1 MAQAAGVPA
10 ETPTAQT
17 EVEEGRRA
25 LAEAKKT
32 GRRVEVQEGRSERT
46 TTYANPDGFTFT
58 LEESAVPVRVAKPG
72 GGWQAPDATL
82 ERRADGSVGPKAAS
96 AAMTFSGGGK
106 ENPLVALT
114 RNGRSLELSWP
125 GKLPVPE
132 LDGPSAV
139 YREVLPDVD
148 LKVTAT
154 VESFQEVLV
163 VKTPKAAANPALK
176 RLTFG
181 LETEGLSV
189 RRGAAGNFD
198 AVDGN
203 GNTVFQAPPAQ
214 MWDSA
219 GKAAEAQHTK
229 QSRQNAL
236 LADGKNQAAPRAG
249 QEDAPSTRRDT
260 SETAA
265 SGTGVAPGQG
275 DNVRHVDVK
284 LMDDSLSVV
293 PNTRMLAETNAGH
306 FPLFIDPTVGW
317 GAATRTALRSDD
329 QVASYGWGN
338 GADNLG
344 MGMGKCGSWGGAYCG
359 PGYVQRLYF
368 QFTPDVL
375 KGKRVLDATFRV
387 TEPWAFQCDP
397 RVVQLVRTDNFSS
410 STRWPTRPVERDW
423 LTEVNV
429 SAGRGSSC
437 DEYSA
442 TAPIEF
448 RDDPHQSWQNLTPTV
463 RDFAAGK
470 FSRLTFELRAKEESD
485 PSAWKRFRNDATLAV
500 TYVAYPAK
508 PTNAGLVTG
517 TAPVCSTNPDAP
529 TIISDPRPTLTSTP
543 QTAAGS
549 EVGAKLHAW
558 FRIET
563 KAADDTWSGSGISSP
578 TGTNFIGDNV
588 KATAKWGTSL
598 PEGPLHRFASLT
610 QVFQDNSSYSQSS
623 GYTNWCYFKVDT
635 TAPKAPTITFKSPY
649 VECVDA
655 DNCPEAGAPGV
666 TGSFGFGPA
675 ENDTNNKAYEYRLTG
690 GTWRTATGATATGY
704 VTPLNKG
711 TYTLEVRA
719 VDTLGRPGEPRTVQF
734 KVSDGEAPVGRWSF
748 TEESGPALDS
758 APNGGAAD
766 ATLTGAVTRDDRGRR
781 GLITHD
787 KDGLPLDSP
796 VTDKGLAFTGANGY
810 ASTAGPAVQ
819 TGSSYT
825 VSAWVRLEDGNTNY
839 TALSQDPV
847 LSGGWYSA
855 FYLGYRADSKTWE
868 LRTSPKDA
876 ADGDI
881 SNQIVKAKQ
890 PAAIGV
896 WTHLAAV
903 YDNAAQDNTAKQI
916 ELYVN
921 GELQGTHVVA
931 PSWTSTGRFQ
941 IGRAWWRGA
950 YYDQW
955 KGSIDEAAAWQ
966 RALKAPQIA
975 DEARATLP
983 GGFQAAELVADWSA
997 AGASGSTVPD
1007 IASGYGRTL
1016 TLEGGA
1022 QATADGIDLSATN
1035 GMDGAA
1041 TASGP
1046 LVDDQG
1052 SFTVSTAVALDGA
1065 KILAKGNGYVGQV
1078 VGQRTAN
1085 GSSWG
1090 LWFKVTGTKVIS
1102 LDPDDPEP
1110 APDRTKTVPVGFWQ
1124 FGRLNADGTFDSV
1137 ESTEEAALDST
1148 VRLTGVFDAQD
1159 KTIWLRVGTAVQ
1171 GDKEFT
1177 ALVGSGEFAVGKGM
1191 TGGAWKH
1198 FLPAQV
1204 SDVRVWVGAMKA
1216 EDQIEAQIG
1225 S

>member
-1 MAQAAGVPA
+1 MPAAQAAGALA
-10 ETPTAQT
+10 ETPSAQA

-25 LAEAKKT
+25 LVEAKKT

-46 TTYANPDGFTFT
+46 TMYANPDGFTFT

-82 ERRADGSVGPKAAS
+82 ERRTDGSVGPKAAS

-106 ENPLVALT
+106 EKPLVALT
-114 RNGRSLELSWP
+114 RNGRSLKLSWP
-125 GKLPVPE
+125 GRLPVPE

-219 GKAAEAQHTK
+219 GKTTETQLTK
-229 QSRQNAL
+229 QPRQNAL
-236 LADGKNQAAPRAG
+236 LADGKNQAAPRTG
-249 QEDAPSTRRDT
+249 QEDAPNTRRDT

-265 SGTGVAPGQG
+265 SGTGLAPGQG
-275 DNVRHVDVK
+275 DNVHHVDVK
-284 LMDDSLSVV
+284 VTDDSLSVV
-293 PNTRMLAETNAGH
+293 PNTGMLAGTEAGH

-329 QVASYGWGN
+329 HASYGWGN

-368 QFTPDVL
+368 QFTPDAL

-410 STRWPTRPVERDW
+410 STRWPTRPTERDW
-423 LTEVNV
+423 LTEANV
-429 SAGRGSSC
+429 SAGRGSAC
-437 DEYSA
+437 DPNSPA
-442 TAPIEF
+442 APIEF
-448 RDDPHQSWQNLTPTV
+448 HDNPNQGWQNLTPTV

-470 FSRLTFELRAKEESD
+470 FSRLSFELRAKDESD

-508 PTNAGLVTG
+508 PTNVGIVTG
-517 TAPVCSTNPDAP
+517 TAPVCSTNASAP
-529 TIISDPRPTLTSTP
+529 TIISDPRPTLTATP

-549 EVGAKLHAW
+549 EAGARLHAW

-563 KAADDTWSGSGISSP
+563 QAAGGTWSGSGISSP

-588 KATAKWGTSL
+588 KATAKWGTPL
-598 PEGPLHRFASLT
+598 AEGSLHRYASLT
-610 QVFQDNSSYSQSS
+610 QVFHDNSSYSQSS
-623 GYTNWCYFKVDT
+623 GYTSWCYFKVDP
-635 TAPKAPTITFKSPY
+635 TAPKQPTIAFKGPY
-649 VECVDA
+649 VECASA
-655 DNCPEAGAPGV
+655 DDCPAAGAPGV
-666 TGSFGFGPA
+666 TGTFGFGPA
-675 ENDTNNKAYEYRLTG
+675 TGDTNKAYEYRLTG
-690 GTWRTATGATATGY
+690 DTWRTATGATATGS
-704 VTPLNKG
+704 VTPPNKG

-734 KVSDGEAPVGRWSF
+734 KVSDGAAPVGRWNF
-748 TEESGPALDS
+748 TEEDGPALDS
-758 APNGGAAD
+758 APDGGAAD
-766 ATLTGAVTRDDRGRR
+766 APLTGGVTRDDRGRR
-781 GLITHD
+781 GLVTHD
-787 KDGLPLDSP
+787 QNGVPLGSP
-796 VTDKGLAFTGANGY
+796 VTDKGLSFSGVNGY

-819 TGSSYT
+819 TGSAYT
-825 VSAWVRLEDGNTNY
+825 VSAWVRLEDGSANY
-839 TALSQDPV
+839 TALAQDPV
-847 LSGGWYSA
+847 MSGGWYSA

-868 LRTSPKDA
+868 LRTSPKEGP
-876 ADGDI
+876 DGDI
-881 SNQIVKAKQ
+881 SNQIVRAKQ
-890 PAAIGV
+890 PAALGV

-903 YDNAAQDNTAKQI
+903 YDNATKQI
-916 ELYVN
+916 DLYVN
-921 GELQGTHVVA
+921 GESQGPRAVA
-931 PSWTSTGRFQ
+931 PSWTSTGRLQ
-941 IGRAWWRGA
+941 MGRAWWRGA
-950 YYDQW
+950 YYDYW
-955 KGSIDEAAAWQ
+955 KGSIDEVAVWQ
-966 RALKAPQIA
+966 RALKAGEIA
-975 DEARATLP
+975 DEARALLP
-983 GGFQAAELVADWSA
+983 GGWQAAELVAEWSA
-997 AGASGSTVPD
+997 DGANGNSVSDV
-1007 IASGYGRTL
+1007 ASGYGRTL

-1022 QATADGIDLSATN
+1022 QAIADGFDLSATGPN
-1035 GMDGAA
+1035 GAA
-1041 TASGP
+1041 TAPGP

-1052 SFTVSTAVALDGA
+1052 SFTVSTAVALDGLG
-1065 KILAKGNGYVGQV
+1065 ILQKGEGYVGQV

-1110 APDRTKTVPVGFWQ
+1110 APDRSKTVPVGFWQ
-1124 FGRLNADGTFDSV
+1124 FGRLNADGTFDAV
-1137 ESTEEAALDST
+1137 ESTEEAILDAT

-1159 KTIWLRVGTAVQ
+1159 KTISLRVGGALQ

-1177 ALVGSGEFAVGKGM
+1177 AVVGSGEFAVGKGM
-1191 TGGAWKH
+1191 TGGTWKY
-1198 FLPAQV
+1198 FLPAHV
-1204 SDVRVWVGAMKA
+1204 TDVRVWTGAMKH
-1216 EDQIEAQIG
+1216 EDQIETQVG